1 MTSVTRKSKV
11 MFIDN
16 DDNVTIHYKDW
27 IFEQDDNLTQVNLD
41 AQVIIAKTFRGD
53 PLKGSK
59 LEIA

>member
-1 MTSVTRKSKV
+1 